1 MNERVVAEAEPG
13 EVAELLAALRAIAP
27 PGVDVGAMPISAE
40 HEATLHPGELEL
52 VASAV
57 PRRRSEFATGRALLR
72 AMLGTAAPVLVL
84 TSRAPALPVGVV
96 ASLAHDGDMVV
107 VVIGAGSAIS
117 AISALGVD
125 LEPIG
130 AVGEAEARVVVRA
143 DEAGL
148 DPTLAFVAKEA
159 AYKAWSNSGGG
170 LLDHHD
176 VRITCAAGVL
186 PAAFS
191 AEIVAGGATVH
202 GMLTRTS
209 TRWLAV
215 AAVDAPR

>member
-1 MNERVVAEAEPG
+1 VNERVVAEAEPG

-57 PRRRSEFATGRALLR
+57 PRRRREFATGRALLR

-96 ASLAHDGDMVV
+96 ASLAHDGDMAV
-107 VVIGAGSAIS
+107 VVIGAGS